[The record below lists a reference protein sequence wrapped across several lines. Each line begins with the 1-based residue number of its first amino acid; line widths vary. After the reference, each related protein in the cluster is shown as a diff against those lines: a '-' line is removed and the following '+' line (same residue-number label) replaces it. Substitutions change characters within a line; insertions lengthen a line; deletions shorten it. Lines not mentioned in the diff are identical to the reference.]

1 MLISRKLRCRHHYI
15 FWIIAQPARIHFQTV
30 MFVLPLT
37 FNSLSVV
44 LSVFLLFFI
53 MVRTACIQKNFLTD
67 AILLNQLLTGIII
80 AYLSFFF
87 FLTTHIEPDMMRVI
101 GGYILK

>member
-15 FWIIAQPARIHFQTV
+15 FWIIAQPARIHFQMV

-67 AILLNQLLTGIII
+67 AILLNQLLTGVII
-80 AYLSFFF
+80 AYLSFF
-87 FLTTHIEPDMMRVI
+87 LTTHIELDMMRVI